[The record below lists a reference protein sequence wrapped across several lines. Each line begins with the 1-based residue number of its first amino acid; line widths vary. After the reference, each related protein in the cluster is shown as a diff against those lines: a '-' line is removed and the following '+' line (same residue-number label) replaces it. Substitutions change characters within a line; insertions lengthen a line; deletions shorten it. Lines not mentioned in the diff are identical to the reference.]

1 MNEPEEQVAGA
12 ALATTSDQRAALARL
27 EEGKLLLHVC
37 ARPEDAKA
45 IRDQAEAIRVWA
57 RARRGALETECTAAE
72 LRVRAERR
80 IGELLPPDDYV
91 AGPGRGHRGKVLP
104 EGRAFSWKAAHQFR
118 LLASFLPER
127 FEAALAELVKSAR
140 PATTAE
146 LLRLLR
152 GDSGAPLRGDV
163 PPPGMSPEAH
173 VWSQCLGA
181 VNQLVPIVVRGSN
194 EVAVRPD
201 VREELRRLLPQVLAL
216 KKQFATGFR
225 QERRSS

>member
-1 MNEPEEQVAGA
+1 MSEPEVQVAGA

-118 LLASFLPER
+118 LLASFPPER

-140 PATTAE
+140 PATTAG

-152 GDSGAPLRGDV
+152 DV